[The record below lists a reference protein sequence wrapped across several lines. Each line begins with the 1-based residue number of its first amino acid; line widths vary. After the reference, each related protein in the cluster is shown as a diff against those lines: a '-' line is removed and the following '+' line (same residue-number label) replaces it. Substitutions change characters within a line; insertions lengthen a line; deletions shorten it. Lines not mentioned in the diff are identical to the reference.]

1 MKNNLLP
8 LGLISGAALM
18 LSGCTGAASFAP
30 KGAALGADYAELVFE
45 LGVANTVSL
54 GSATNQQYRISD
66 TASWNDGRLVKI
78 FTWAAKSPKTVY
90 LAAGKRVYVF
100 AQMDRMYGA
109 PGITS
114 SGNNTCLNGSA
125 FTPQANTRYRIVQ
138 VGSAYGACNLAITDL
153 TMGKEAEGVDQV
165 LFPAPAVTK

>member
-1 MKNNLLP
+1 MKRNLLKA
-8 LGLISGAALM
+8 GLIFGAALT
-18 LSGCTGAASFAP
+18 LGGCSGAASFSP
-30 KGAALGADYAELVFE
+30 KGASFGADYAELVFE

-66 TASWNDGRLVKI
+66 TASWNAGRLVKI
-78 FTWAAKSPKTVY
+78 FTWAAKSPKTV
-90 LAAGKRVYVF
+90 LLGAGKRIYVF

-114 SGNNTCLNGSA
+114 SGNNTCMNGSA

-138 VGSAYGACNLAITDL
+138 TGSAYGACNLAITDL
-153 TMGKEAEGVDQV
+153 TTGNEAEGVEPV
-165 LFPAPAVTK
+165 LFPIPAVTK

>member
-1 MKNNLLP
+1 MSRKLSR
-8 LGLISGAALM
+8 LGLSFSTALA
-18 LSGCTGAASFAP
+18 LYGCVGTASFAP

-66 TASWNDGRLVKI
+66 AASWNAGRLVKI
-78 FTWAAKSPKTVY
+78 FTWAAKSPKIV
-90 LAAGKRVYVF
+90 LLGAGKRVYIY
-100 AQMDRMYGA
+100 AQMDRMFGA

-114 SGNNTCLNGSA
+114 SGNNTCMNGSA

-138 VGSAYGACNLAITDL
+138 TGSAYGACNLAITDL
-153 TMGKEAEGVDQV
+153 TTDKEAVGVEPV
-165 LFPAPAVTK
+165 LFPIPAITK